1 MVESLRMYIY
11 HPSSVLPFTNAPSRC
26 AYMELRLLLAPA
38 AEEQNALVS
47 CSHGDRKSCNLA
59 DGMGHLLNVVITA
72 RPSSCLLRHW
82 TVLRAP
88 EVKQLRHIHVIPQM
102 YFAARHSTRQHLGS
116 FSTVTLFSTLLLVS
130 LSTWQC

>member
-1 MVESLRMYIY
+1 
-11 HPSSVLPFTNAPSRC
+11 
-26 AYMELRLLLAPA
+26 MELRLLLAPA

-88 EVKQLRHIHVIPQM
+88 EVKQLRHIHVRCI
-102 YFAARHSTRQHLGS
+102 
-116 FSTVTLFSTLLLVS
+116 LLLDTPHASILVRS
-130 LSTWQC
+130 LR